1 LFLTRGATKNPIA
14 VFMACIAVVVL
25 SVIALQRL
33 PRDLFPRITVPVIVV
48 SAQYSGAT
56 PETME
61 RTVTYPLEQ
70 AVTRVAGVQQILS
83 TTRTGTTSIQVWFDW
98 GTNLNIAEVEVI
110 QNVQRVMRSLPA
122 GVTQPFVLKFDISNI
137 PVAQVVVGGG
147 GLDARQLYDLG
158 YNTIEPQLER
168 IPGVSQAF
176 VNGGLVRQLNVNVD
190 PNKLVATG
198 LTLQNVISG
207 ISRYN
212 ALIPSGDLKNKRID
226 YQLNVPS
233 LLQSVPAIQN
243 VVLAT
248 RNGVPI
254 HVADVAQVQD
264 AAADQTQIV
273 RINGKPGVLMFVAR
287 EPDANAIQ
295 VVDALRKA
303 LPRLSGLP
311 KGVTLQI
318 GFDQSQYI
326 RAAIATL
333 QREAVIGA
341 VLIFLVVL
349 VFLRSL
355 WSLVI
360 IGLGVP
366 LSVSTALLLLYFTGQ
381 SLNIF
386 TLGGLTLAMGRLVDD
401 AIVVRE
407 NITRH
412 LTVPGTPVLQAV
424 IEATQEVGLPVLA
437 STASTIAVFF
447 PIVFLSGISQRLFVP
462 MALTIV
468 FALGASYVVSMTID
482 PVLSLKFLR
491 SSQGTAVEG
500 HGVVARFVR
509 WSERLMEGLDERY
522 QQALRWTLQHASAAV
537 AGIALIFVLS
547 MLAARGIGTEFF
559 PDTDESQFSV
569 AVQVPQGTA
578 VQQAS
583 DVVEQVANVVRKVI
597 PAKDYLAVYTNT
609 GVNSGGFG
617 SNSGPNYGEVEIRL
631 VPPTMRHRSS
641 TDWSNAV
648 RTALNGKFPGVLMFV
663 NVGGLEHRIVNV
675 GAAAPIDIQLI
686 GYNQQV
692 GAQFA
697 QQVAAA
703 VGGIEGTADV
713 QITPRGQYPNFNVNV
728 DQEKAAQLGISS
740 TDIANAVN
748 TAMAGNVATA
758 SQFIDPVTGN
768 EYNIVVKLQ
777 DAYRT
782 HPEDLGGVPLNVL
795 ADPPAGASTP
805 AGTTPPVVPVLLRDV
820 ARITLGSQPLQ
831 IGRKNEQRVID
842 VTANVINRPLGA
854 VSQDVAKA
862 LDRMPFPEGFTY
874 HMAGQTEQQ
883 QGAFSSLGFALVL
896 ALMLVYMIMASQ
908 FMSLVDPFIIMFA
921 VPLGFIG
928 VIWMLLLTHTTL
940 SIISFMGVITMIGV
954 VVSNGIL
961 LVDYA
966 NKMQER
972 GMSAQDA
979 VLQAGRIRLRPILM
993 TAIATIIAMI
1003 PMATGLGEGSE
1014 TNMPLARAVIG
1025 GLTVST
1031 GLTLLLIPVLYVF
1044 FERLLPRR
1052 RRTEA

>member
-1 LFLTRGATKNPIA
+1 MFLTRGATKNPIA

-25 SVIALQRL
+25 SGIALQRL
-33 PRDLFPRITVPVIVV
+33 PRDLFPKITIPVISV
-48 SAQYSGAT
+48 SAQYSGAS

-83 TTRTGTTSIQVWFDW
+83 TTRTGVTNIQVWFDW
-98 GTNLNIAEVEVI
+98 GTDLNNAEVEVI
-110 QNVQRVMRSLPA
+110 QNVQRVMRSLPT
-122 GVTQPFVLKFDISNI
+122 GVSQPFVLKFDISNI

-176 VNGGLVRQLNVNVD
+176 VNGGLVREFNVNVD
-190 PNKLVATG
+190 PNRLVATG
-198 LTLQNVISG
+198 MTLQTVIGG
-207 ISRYN
+207 ISKYN
-212 ALIPSGDLKNKRID
+212 ALIPSGDLKNNRID

-248 RNGVPI
+248 HNGVAI

-287 EPDANAIQ
+287 EPDANTIQ

-303 LPRLSGLP
+303 LPRLSGIP

-326 RAAIATL
+326 RAAITTL
-333 QREAVIGA
+333 EREALIGA
-341 VLIFLVVL
+341 VLTFLVVL

-360 IGLGVP
+360 IGVGIP
-366 LSVSTALLLLYFTGQ
+366 LSVASALLLLYFTGQ
-381 SLNIF
+381 GLNIF

-412 LTVPGTPVLQAV
+412 LSKPGTPVLQAV
-424 IEATQEVGLPVLA
+424 LEATQEVGLPVLA
-437 STASTIAVFF
+437 STATTIAVFF
-447 PIVFLSGISQRLFVP
+447 PVVFLSGISQRLFVP

-468 FALGASYVVSMTID
+468 FALSASYVVSMTMD
-482 PVLSLKFLR
+482 PILSIKLLR
-491 SSQGTAVEG
+491 AGTTGPQGQGAA
-500 HGVVARFVR
+500 ARFVR
-509 WSERLMEGLDERY
+509 WSEGLMESLDERY
-522 QQALRWTLQHASAAV
+522 QRALRWTLGHASAVV
-537 AGIALIFVLS
+537 AGIALVFLISIF
-547 MLAARGIGTEFF
+547 AARGIGTEFF

-569 AVQVPQGTA
+569 QVQVPQGTA
-578 VQQAS
+578 VQQSSAT
-583 DVVEQVANVVRKVI
+583 VEQVADVVRRVI
-597 PAKDYLAVYTNT
+597 PAKDTLAVYTNT
-609 GVNSGGFG
+609 GVNTSGFG
-617 SNSGPNYGEVEIRL
+617 SNAGPNYGEVEIRL
-631 VPPTMRHRSS
+631 VPPTMRRRSS

-648 RTALNGKFPGVLMFV
+648 RAALNGKFPGVLIFV
-663 NVGGLEHRIVNV
+663 SVGGLEHRIVNV

-686 GYNQQV
+686 GYNQQA

-697 QQVAAA
+697 QQVAAMVA
-703 VGGIEGTADV
+703 GVEGTADV
-713 QITPRGQYPNFNVNV
+713 QITPRGQYPNFNVAV
-728 DQEKAAQLGISS
+728 DQEKAAQLGVAS

-768 EYNIVVKLQ
+768 EYNIVVRLQ

-782 HPEDLGGVPLNVL
+782 HPEDLGNVPLNVL
-795 ADPPAGASTP
+795 TDPPAGTTTS
-805 AGTTPPVVPVLLRDV
+805 AGTTAPVVPILLRDV

-831 IGRKNEQRVID
+831 ISRKNEQRVID

-854 VSQDVAKA
+854 VSQDVIRA
-862 LDRMPFPEGFTY
+862 LDRTAFPEGFTY

-966 NKMQER
+966 NKMQEQ
-972 GMSAQDA
+972 GMTAFDA

-993 TAIATIIAMI
+993 TAIATILGMI

-1031 GLTLLLIPVLYVF
+1031 GLTLLLIPVLYIF